1 MQYVAVMAISVGVIV
16 RAYELMHGVRD
27 IEPTLQMSKV
37 EIARMLNIDYSQ
49 MLSQI
54 SKYEQD
60 GMPSDAPELSITA
73 YIREYGASPQSD
85 LYDLACAPGAECY
98 ETLRRRLVLMC
109 KKGVLRR
116 ELAWNGD
123 PKRKLKCY
131 FYSLKGD

>member
-1 MQYVAVMAISVGVIV
+1 MAISVDVLA

-37 EIARMLNIDYSQ
+37 EIARMLNVDYSQ

-60 GMPSDAPELSITA
+60 GIPNNAPELSIIA
-73 YIREYGASPQSD
+73 YIREHGASAQSD
-85 LYDLACAPGAECY
+85 LYDLSCAPGAECY

-116 ELAWNGD
+116 ELVRNRD
-123 PKRKLKCY
+123 SKRKLKCY